1 MPMTK
6 RSDDVA
12 NALSNTSVWR
22 WLRRLTPSP
31 QGDETSAQSNDRRRA
46 VTKGDHCC
54 GISDVGLVRPGN
66 EDAFFVAPEQGLLVV
81 ADGLGGH
88 AAGEVASALAI
99 ESICATVG
107 NHKEQHEPVALLD
120 LAFAEADQVAREH
133 AHSKPECAGMGAT
146 LIVAMIR
153 GDELFLAHVGDVRAC
168 DVPAFRLTYRVSSRK
183 HRTRN
188 GRQHDR
194 RLLERCS
201 PVPTSKGRKLLP
213 AHGTD
218 RGGKTMAGR
227 RALGF
232 GR

>member
-1 MPMTK
+1 MNRPSAISLPMPSRTSNSSLYVDAALPLMKKAGIDEEDIDDGCVEISSSETAGSFVKTCRKLRYWWENRSQRAARTFSLSTAGFLMPMRLREPGGFGPLLTNLRQLGSK
-6 RSDDVA
+6 SPLVLIAMRRMGANESGGLAGLQRVNRCVFPPSVA
-12 NALSNTSVWR
+12 
-22 WLRRLTPSP
+22 
-31 QGDETSAQSNDRRRA
+31 RRRA
-46 VTKGDHCC
+46 HG
-54 GISDVGLVRPGN
+54 R
-66 EDAFFVAPEQGLLVV
+66 
-81 ADGLGGH
+81 H
-88 AAGEVASALAI
+88 AR
-99 ESICATVG
+99 
-107 NHKEQHEPVALLD
+107 H
-120 LAFAEADQVAREH
+120 R
-133 AHSKPECAGMGAT
+133 
-146 LIVAMIR
+146 
-153 GDELFLAHVGDVRAC
+153 C